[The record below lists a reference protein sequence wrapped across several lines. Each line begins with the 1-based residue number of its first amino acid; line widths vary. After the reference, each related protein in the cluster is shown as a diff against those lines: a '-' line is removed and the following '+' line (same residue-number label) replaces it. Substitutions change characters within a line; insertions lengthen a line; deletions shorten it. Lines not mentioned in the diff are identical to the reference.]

1 MFQMNL
7 DPNTARQ
14 MAELSSYV
22 VDKGFVVNHGT
33 DANEAP
39 SQLTLKA

>member
-14 MAELSSYV
+14 MAELSSHM
-22 VDKGFVVNHGT
+22 VDKGFAVTRGT